1 MIRCTYFIHSMS
13 FHCSN
18 QEKCYL
24 QKTRKINNITLVF
37 KMFKF
42 VEKVIKCV
50 LEELLALIDSCQ

>member
-1 MIRCTYFIHSMS
+1 MS